1 VITDRHSSTHRAL
14 SSLDETFVG
23 SVATLVAPADE
34 IVLNRPDENVTEAE
48 RGDVVQIRRVL
59 RRQTLN
65 CSYEAELR
73 VDLRCHLRY
82 TPPDGVEPVP
92 AVTRE
97 GLTSSCVR
105 LRRIE

>member
-34 IVLNRPDENVTEAE
+34 IVLNRPDKNVTEAE

-73 VDLRCHLRY
+73 VDLRCHLRH

-105 LRRIE
+105 VRRIE